1 MTVIVTA
8 GASARAVTSAAEVDL
23 LGVNV
28 SGTTTYSA
36 NGVAL
41 AGASRWSLVV
51 STTQDVTVRVYK
63 KAGVNVGLT
72 LLSTLTTVV
81 TSAAPLTLEFADEAN
96 ATMRVT
102 AQASATT
109 AAVNCDCRAVSP

>member
-81 TSAAPLTLEFADEAN
+81 TSAAPLTL
-96 ATMRVT
+96 
-102 AQASATT
+102 
-109 AAVNCDCRAVSP
+109 

>member
-51 STTQDVTVRVYK
+51 STTPHVPVRVSATAGVTV
-63 KAGVNVGLT
+63 GPT
-72 LLSTLTTVV
+72 LLSALTTVV
-81 TSAAPLTLEFADEAN
+81 PSAAPRTLECADEAN

-102 AQASATT
+102 GQASATT
-109 AAVNCDCRAVSP
+109 AAVNCDFRAVSP